1 MNHEE
6 ENEDNKNPRFIN
18 RTQNTCI
25 PSALIFAPIFTPK
38 PRGTLSKAESRET
51 IELLSNRTKTEV
63 LTYKGPRLDI
73 TLDFQLFCMIVSKSI
88 QASTTK
94 IQLSYREV
102 FFYTKRKSSGKA
114 KQEIKRRIERFM
126 DCRFEIN
133 RYKCEKHLS
142 PPLREIKASL
152 VSRIDFDPDQ
162 EVFNINVCEDFL
174 LEEQAMS
181 PKTQN
186 LKRDI
191 IKLDYLHDIPTDV
204 AKSLFLYIESKWYT
218 EKMSVTLSHKD
229 MVNRIGSTSTSQ
241 REKNRQI
248 KNALEVLVEMYYL
261 VKFEY
266 KLDLVTGD
274 RLVEVFPTKLDERL
288 PTEDC
293 KFRNKRVKA
302 PSTSASKVERY
313 QPIKS
318 RGRQVN
324 YLPNFLS

>member
-6 ENEDNKNPRFIN
+6 ENEDNKTPRFIN
-18 RTQNTCI
+18 RTENTCI
-25 PSALIFAPIFTPK
+25 PSALIFAPIFTSK
-38 PRGTLSKAESRET
+38 PRGTFSKAESRET

-63 LTYKGPRLDI
+63 LTYKGPRLDV

-102 FFYTKRKSSGKA
+102 FFYSKRKSSRKA
-114 KQEIKRRIERFM
+114 KQDIKLRIEKFM

-152 VSRIDFDPDQ
+152 VSRIDFDPKQ

-181 PKTQN
+181 PKIQN

-191 IKLDYLHDIPTDV
+191 IKLDYLHDIPTDA

-218 EKMSVTLSHKD
+218 EKMSVTFLHKD

-241 REKNRQI
+241 REMNRQI
-248 KNALEVLVEMYYL
+248 KNALVILKEILYL
-261 VKFEY
+261 MNFEY
-266 KLDLVTGD
+266 KLDRVTGE
-274 RLVEVFPTKLDERL
+274 RLVEVFPVKLNERF
-288 PTEDC
+288 PTEGC
-293 KFRNKRVKA
+293 KFENKRVKA
-302 PSTSASKVERY
+302 LSTAASKVERY

-318 RGRQVN
+318 RGDKIIT
-324 YLPNFLS
+324 S